1 MFNFLWAFLNI
12 TPSQR
17 AQAMTEY
24 ILIIAVVS
32 VAVIA
37 VLIALRGQLFN
48 LFNYVVQKLGGKTD
62 VELEQEE
69 PAEYEGPFEEDGG

>member
-1 MFNFLWAFLNI
+1 MLNFLWAFLNVE
-12 TPSQR
+12 PSRR

-37 VLIALRGQLFN
+37 VLIVFRNQLFN
-48 LFNYVVQKLGGKTD
+48 LFNYVIAKLGGQDATLK
-62 VELEQEE
+62 QEE
-69 PAEYEGPFEEDGG
+69 PATTDEEPFGQ